1 MTAEKYVKD
10 VGKFLKC
17 RASKKKKIKEQLLSE
32 INSAVS
38 KGEDLETVLG
48 RMGIPW
54 EYANRYNDH
63 FDSAERK
70 AAKRERRLMI
80 WGIVLIVI
88 ATVLINVYLR
98 MPRWSD
104 ISESTVFRKEQVR
117 AQAEEIIRLYSDND
131 FQAVNAYMA
140 DDMKQVLNAATLQYT
155 KSQMDEDFGELLA
168 FENMEISEAK
178 QKGVFYAMVQVDVS
192 YSNGSAAY
200 TMTFD
205 EDMKLVGFMVK

>member
-17 RASKKKKIKEQLLSE
+17 RTLKKKEIKEQLLSE
-32 INSAVS
+32 INSAVA
-38 KGEDLETVLG
+38 KGEDMETVLG

-54 EYANRYNDH
+54 EYANRCNDH

-70 AAKRERRLMI
+70 AAKRERNLMI

-88 ATVLINVYLR
+88 AIMFVNVYLR
-98 MPRWSD
+98 MPEWSN
-104 ISESTVFRKEQVR
+104 ISESTVFREEQVR
-117 AQAEEIIRLYSDND
+117 TQAEEIIRLYSDND
-131 FQAVNAYMA
+131 FQAVNAYMD

-155 KSQMDEDFGELLA
+155 KSQMNKDLGELLA

-178 QKGVFYAMVQVDVS
+178 QKGVSYAMVQVDVS

-205 EDMKLVGFMVK
+205 ADMKLVGFMVE